1 MGDWREFVEGRW
13 VFFLVF
19 CQVVGNVGLTWFD
32 GEGEVLV
39 LVEVTIGSELELTM
53 TIVSKTP
60 NWCKTPIWC
69 GVHQLGVCVL
79 E

>member
-19 CQVVGNVGLTWFD
+19 RKVVGNVGLTWFD

-39 LVEVTIGSELELTM
+39 LI
-53 TIVSKTP
+53 
-60 NWCKTPIWC
+60 
-69 GVHQLGVCVL
+69 
-79 E
+79 